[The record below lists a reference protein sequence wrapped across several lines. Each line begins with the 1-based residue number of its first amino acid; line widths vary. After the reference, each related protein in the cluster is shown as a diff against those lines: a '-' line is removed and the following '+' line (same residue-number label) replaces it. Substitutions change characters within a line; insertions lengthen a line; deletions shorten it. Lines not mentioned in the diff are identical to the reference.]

1 MKSKQKTCKDPPKH
15 LTLTP
20 IEAAHL
26 LRIGRTKM
34 YALLR
39 QNVIPSVRLGRKI
52 LIPTQA
58 LTEWLQQQASDSSQ
72 SEEGDANG

>member
-1 MKSKQKTCKDPPKH
+1 MKRRHVTGKDPPQH

-20 IEAAHL
+20 TDAAQQ

-34 YALLR
+34 YALLHQR
-39 QNVIPSVRLGRKI
+39 VIPSVRLGRKI

-58 LTEWLQQQASDSSQ
+58 LTDWLQQQASDSSQ

>member
-58 LTEWLQQQASDSSQ
+58 LTDWLQQQASDSSQ
-72 SEEGDANG
+72 SEEGDADG

>member
-1 MKSKQKTCKDPPKH
+1 MKMISSCP
-15 LTLTP
+15 LTLNPT
-20 IEAAHL
+20 EAAHL

-39 QNVIPSVRLGRKI
+39 QRVIPSVRLGRKI

-58 LTEWLQQQASDSSQ
+58 LTEWLQQQASGSSQ

>member
-1 MKSKQKTCKDPPKH
+1 MKHKQGACKEPPNP
-15 LTLTP
+15 LTLNPT
-20 IEAAHL
+20 EAAHL

-58 LTEWLQQQASDSSQ
+58 LTEWLQQQASDSSK